1 MGLEINFLYVSW
13 PCKLVPTVDCASY
26 IILSNYEPCLR
37 KTGWR
42 KYKSRSIIICIPP
55 GKKLCLFSR
64 SANTVFNG
72 LFSNLSN
79 ERIFFFH
86 AFNKYLLS
94 TTYQTLLKQPET
106 GRINHQLIS
115 PVFMELTF

>member
-13 PCKLVPTVDCASY
+13 PRKLVPTVDCTSY

-42 KYKSRSIIICIPP
+42 KHKNRSIIICIPP
-55 GKKLCLFSR
+55 RKKLRLFSR
-64 SANTVFNG
+64 STNTVLNE

-79 ERIFFFH
+79 ESIFFH

-106 GRINHQLIS
+106 GRINHQLRS